1 MHIKFTYNYKSSV
14 AAEDGCCMVLVKYKL
29 NFSSRAID
37 KITYLFKIFDLPGM
51 RGCIQSA
58 FLKAE
63 AGQLLKAGNRAVRG
77 KAPLS
82 NSALL

>member
-14 AAEDGCCMVLVKYKL
+14 AAEDGGCMVLVKYKL

-51 RGCIQSA
+51 
-58 FLKAE
+58 
-63 AGQLLKAGNRAVRG
+63 
-77 KAPLS
+77 
-82 NSALL
+82 